1 MAERHRPHRVR
12 VNEFRAYEA
21 ELRERI
27 SELEHIIAA
36 RQTLEKKMDAD
47 VENII
52 GCQQLEE
59 ANQAEHYFSTYFRF
73 LRKKDVSE
81 LFDLIAFPD
90 IFKRTGRWI
99 DEAQYFEECIDQRQW
114 VGTIWAFM
122 LYRTHRADL
131 MNMLVEGWEDY
142 CDQETIDTIRSW
154 LACAHCD
161 LRPGWAEV
169 VNYDHGLSGFFN

>member
-1 MAERHRPHRVR
+1 MAEQRYCQTMAERHRPHRVR

-27 SELEHIIAA
+27 SELEHIVAA

-99 DEAQYFEECIDQRQW
+99 DEAQYFEECIEKFQW
-114 VGTIWAFM
+114 VGTIWAYM
-122 LYRTHRADL
+122 LYRTSRADL
-131 MNMLVEGWEDY
+131 LNFVGRRVGGPL
-142 CDQETIDTIRSW
+142 
-154 LACAHCD
+154 
-161 LRPGWAEV
+161 
-169 VNYDHGLSGFFN
+169 